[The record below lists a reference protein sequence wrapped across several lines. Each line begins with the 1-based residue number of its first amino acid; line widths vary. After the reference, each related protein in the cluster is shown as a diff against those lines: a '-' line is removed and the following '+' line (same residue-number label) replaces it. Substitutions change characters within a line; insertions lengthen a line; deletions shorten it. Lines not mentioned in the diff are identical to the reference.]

1 MFESL
6 FMWKESNF
14 MKTGFC
20 AVVGTVGGVIAS
32 ALGGFDSL
40 LIALVVFMEID
51 YISGLIVAGIFHK
64 SKKSEGGGLESW
76 AGFKGLLKKGMCLF
90 FIVIAVQLDNV
101 IGTQFIR
108 DGVIVAF
115 ISNELISIIENA
127 GIMGV
132 PIPAVIKKAIDILNK
147 KGENGDR

>member
-1 MFESL
+1 
-6 FMWKESNF
+6 

-20 AVVGTVGGVIAS
+20 AVMGAVGGVIVS
-32 ALGGFDSL
+32 AMGGFDQI
-40 LIALVVFMEID
+40 LIALVVFMGID
-51 YISGLIVAGIFHK
+51 YISGLIVAGVFHK
-64 SKKSEGGGLESW
+64 SKKSENGSLESW

-90 FIVIAVQLDNV
+90 FVIIAVQLDNV

-132 PIPAVIKKAIDILNK
+132 PIPAVIRKAIDILNK
-147 KGENGDR
+147 KGENSDER